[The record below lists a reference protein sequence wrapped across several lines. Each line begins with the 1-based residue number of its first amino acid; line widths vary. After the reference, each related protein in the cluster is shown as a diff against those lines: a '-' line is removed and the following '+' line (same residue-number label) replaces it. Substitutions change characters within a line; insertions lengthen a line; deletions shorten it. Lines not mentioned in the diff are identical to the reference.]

1 MALGDL
7 YFDVLLNDKTDQGI
21 NAIKSKLSKI
31 GADVGASISADIQA
45 HLNRANFSVSN
56 VNVQAKLSIDKSALT
71 TEIQDVLNQKFK
83 LNVSSNIQAKDPQ
96 TLAME
101 AQAKLIN
108 AQARLTNAQ
117 ARQADVANRAALAQ
131 ARLATEQQR
140 TAREAN
146 RAQIEATRLARQ
158 KQMLANATNRATQA
172 NRSFSNSLSSGN
184 GGLDMLIGKAQRF
197 AQIFA
202 GGTILSSL
210 IKIRGEF
217 ELQLVS
223 LRAILQSTERA
234 NELYGQLM
242 QLSVISPFQ
251 FGDLVKYAKQLAA
264 FQIPANEL
272 YDTTKRLADLSAG
285 VGVGMDRLILAYGQV
300 RSAAVLRGTE
310 LRQFTEAGIPMVGLL
325 ADKFSELEGRVVS
338 AGEVFDKIS
347 GKEVPFE
354 MVKDVIE
361 DLTSEG
367 GMFFEMQEKQADT
380 LKGKISNLADAYAI
394 MMNNI
399 GQSAD
404 GILKGGVDAIRWSL
418 QNYQELLNIL
428 VSIGTA
434 YGVYRLQLAYKTRV
448 MGEDTMATMQ
458 NALAEKQR
466 QASMLMQ
473 ESYTRQLT
481 AQEQYLIATR
491 TRLTMTDYKHL
502 IATGQLNAAQVRN
515 LFLTGKISKAQFQQ
529 LAAMAG
535 MTKAMRMQTINL
547 TTMGRAWERL
557 KLSLVGV
564 GNTFKMLGRT
574 MMASWPMLLMGII
587 TELIMKFS
595 QLGEE
600 QKRVIQEVKENAES
614 SITDLQNFMNSHKV
628 TIKALNVG
636 EISSDEAKK
645 FVEKAI
651 EKIDAIAPTEAS
663 AIALKAEILK
673 EDDFVKQAQAAKK
686 ALEGIEMGLNRV
698 KNVNFKWEFPD
709 YVIEDDL
716 IQDLNNFAQSIENAK
731 IQNYDTS
738 GLRYNFDKIA
748 KTMETKATSAYE
760 VYTEASRVFWK
771 NLPKIQE
778 ASLDEQK
785 QLIAEFYSALTK
797 MASEQN
803 VPESVMGYTIS
814 MFDSWFNKHIQGLND
829 YSATWNFI
837 LSNLE
842 NEDLKFLRSIEGNW
856 DETNT
861 RKAQDIINKTADA
874 LNMVYYDAQLTASK
888 ISDLEAY
895 INVKLN
901 FTGTEQ
907 LTGLQTTIGAYIPS
921 VLDANTINKIKA
933 LLAPIGND
941 YSKITSTLQK
951 ALADAQETSKNIIVR
966 DEASRKQKNETDA
979 LIAGITATLNNLNQ
993 PLTPQKP
1000 TTKSKSPISSK
1011 SNCSSES
1018 TAKPKDE
1025 FTLALK
1031 KEYEQYKEI
1040 IETYQKLFDE
1050 LGEDEAYSILV
1061 EMPGFE
1067 AIFNDATKKAYI
1079 DPLLEASGVLDLATD
1094 YLDKIKDKATDEAK
1108 DFRKTLERTS
1118 RDVEFG
1124 LIVDNLKRA
1133 EEEMSM
1139 ILDKISEDFE
1149 EGVKSIEWFYEV
1161 ASKSG
1166 SKELA
1171 GFFAFG
1177 NSELESYTPF
1187 ERANAALNDML
1198 REAMNITYEGLLQ
1211 DEDFFN
1217 SLPRDVR
1224 EIVDLTTKEIDKGK
1238 KDIKQALKGSDQEGI
1253 ALEDLLGDEELLSQ
1267 MPEEVQNIVSKIVSI
1282 IGEADNELAEAFA
1295 NGAFGDDVISHFA
1308 DFVDNEELLDQFPEQ
1323 VREMY
1328 EKIKEIVATEE
1339 RDWQEK
1345 VLDARVNTMN
1355 IDEQIKLIE
1364 KERDEL
1370 IGKIYESQGDKH
1382 FWEFDQSA
1390 IDSINYVTKDA
1401 ANKIGELKAKL
1412 QDLLPVWDKI
1422 FNAEDGSYKGVKD
1435 AMRTI
1440 NDMLDDLTY
1449 SRSTPEGQNIFT
1461 ATFTDENGVVH
1472 TIELTSDQIKKLRGQ
1487 YEELQDVLVDK
1498 NPFQAIHDLF
1508 TELKDQDGE
1517 IDWEKIGK
1525 GVALI
1530 ADLGAQAAGQLKDMF
1545 DALGMEGAAES
1556 MEWTQQ
1562 ALEGVSNIAKGFAE
1576 GNLIG
1581 GISATFGVVTG
1592 FLTSIFN
1599 KHDEKLQK
1607 QIEESQRV
1615 VKKLQQEREAI
1626 ERAIDR
1632 GLGGAYGGEDKGGAY
1647 IEMLQKLRAERA
1659 ELEEQYEAEQDKKN
1673 TDKDVLIDLEG
1684 EMATLDDQ
1692 IRYLAEDTLAEL
1704 MEIDLK
1710 GWASQIGDA
1719 LVDAFANGED
1729 AVAAFDQSVGD
1740 MIKSVVKN
1748 MASLYIIEPMME
1760 DLRRYLF
1767 GEDGRG
1773 GVFGSDYYID
1783 ADELAGMKEYL
1794 DVIREKG
1801 IPAVKELYE
1810 GVDAATGG
1818 IMSAGT
1824 MEGLSAGIKS
1834 VTEDT
1839 ANLLAS
1845 YLNAVRADVALIAS
1859 GNPRMTTIAEA
1870 QLVQLNAI
1878 ALNTSRN
1885 ALAAESINELLRSVT
1900 TTTPQGR
1907 VLKV

>member
-96 TLAME
+96 TLAIE

-217 ELQLVS
+217 EMQLVS
-223 LRAILQSTERA
+223 LRAIMQSTERA
-234 NELYGQLM
+234 NELYGQLQ

-251 FGDLVKYAKQLAA
+251 FGDLVKYAKQLSA

-325 ADKFSELEGRVVS
+325 ADKFSELEGRVIS

-347 GKEVPFE
+347 NREVPFE

-399 GQSAD
+399 GQSTD

-535 MTKAMRMQTINL
+535 MTKAMRMQTANL
-547 TTMGRAWERL
+547 STMGRAWERL

-595 QLGEE
+595 QIGEE
-600 QKRVIQEVKENAES
+600 QKRINEEIRQNAEQS
-614 SITDLQNFMNSHKV
+614 LTSINNFYKSHKV
-628 TIKALNVG
+628 TIGKLEKG
-636 EISSDEAKK
+636 DIDQDEARKLY
-645 FVEKAI
+645 
-651 EKIDAIAPTEAS
+651 EKIQEEILENAPTKES
-663 AIALKAEILK
+663 AISIAVTLEGEDDVVKKAEI
-673 EDDFVKQAQAAKK
+673 AKK
-686 ALEGIEMGLNRV
+686 ALDGLRDAKEKLAHSSNFNLGEDFIGGLGDEIEELDTLLRHIKSQEGSLTNLHSDRV
-698 KNVNFKWEFPD
+698 KNFYYNPTALGF
-709 YVIEDDL
+709 DDEYF
-716 IQDLNNFAQSIENAK
+716 DESFEEAKAK
-731 IQNYDTS
+731 IDRLISSVKTQMIGETQEAQQFIIAQGSQILKSAFSGVSAETLVNIQYYYDSILGNYDATLSYIITTLTS
-738 GLRYNFDKIA
+738 
-748 KTMETKATSAYE
+748 
-760 VYTEASRVFWK
+760 
-771 NLPKIQE
+771 
-778 ASLDEQK
+778 EQK
-785 QLIAEFYSALTK
+785 KQLRAL
-797 MASEQN
+797 E
-803 VPESVMGYTIS
+803 G
-814 MFDSWFNKHIQGLND
+814 D
-829 YSATWNFI
+829 YSGAN
-837 LSNLE
+837 
-842 NEDLKFLRSIEGNW
+842 
-856 DETNT
+856 
-861 RKAQDIINKTADA
+861 AQMAR
-874 LNMVYYDAQLTASK
+874 NMVEEHARAMGLTYQQAQQLCNDISKLTAS
-888 ISDLEAY
+888 
-895 INVKLN
+895 INIHLN
-901 FTGTEQ
+901 ITGAEQ
-907 LTGLQTTIGAYIPS
+907 LTGLQTSLGAYIPS
-921 VLDANTINKIKA
+921 VLDTNTTKKIQTYLSQA
-933 LLAPIGND
+933 GND
-941 YSKITSTLQK
+941 YSKAVPILQK
-951 ALADAQETSKNIIVR
+951 ALADAQETGKNLIVI
-966 DEASRKQKNETDA
+966 DEASRKQKAENDA
-979 LIAGITATLNNLNQ
+979 LIAGITTTLNNLNQ

-1000 TTKSKSPISSK
+1000 TTKSKSPKSSK
-1011 SNCSSES
+1011 SKRSSKS

-1198 REAMNITYEGLLQ
+1198 RETMNITYEGLLQ

-1401 ANKIGELKAKL
+1401 ANKIGKLKAKL

-1440 NDMLDDLTY
+1440 NDMLDNLTY
-1449 SRSTPEGQNIFT
+1449 SRSIPEGQNIFT
-1461 ATFTDENGVVH
+1461 ATFTDENRVVH
-1472 TIELTSDQIKKLRGQ
+1472 TIELTSDKIKQLKEQ

-1517 IDWEKIGK
+1517 IDWENIGK

-1530 ADLGAQAAGQLKDMF
+1530 ADLGAEAAGQLKEMF
-1545 DALGMEGAAES
+1545 DALGMGGAAES

-1592 FLTSIFN
+1592 FLTSAFE
-1599 KHDEKLQK
+1599 KHDAELQK

-1632 GLGGAYGGEDKGGAY
+1632 GLGGAYGGRGDGRAY

-1659 ELEEQYEAEQDKKN
+1659 ELEEQYQAEQDKKD

-1773 GVFGSDYYID
+1773 GVFGGDYYLD
-1783 ADELAGMKEYL
+1783 ADDLAGMKEYL

>member
-251 FGDLVKYAKQLAA
+251 FGDLVKYAKQLSA

-399 GQSAD
+399 GQSTD

-535 MTKAMRMQTINL
+535 MTKAMRMQTANL
-547 TTMGRAWERL
+547 STMGRAWERL

-564 GNTFKMLGRT
+564 GNAFKMLGRT
-574 MMASWPMLLMGII
+574 MMASWPMLLMGVI

-595 QLGEE
+595 QIGEE
-600 QKRVIQEVKENAES
+600 QKRINEEIRQNAEQS
-614 SITDLQNFMNSHKV
+614 LTSINNFYKSHKV
-628 TIKALNVG
+628 TIGKLEKG
-636 EISSDEAKK
+636 DIDQDEARKLY
-645 FVEKAI
+645 
-651 EKIDAIAPTEAS
+651 EKIQEEILENAPTKES
-663 AIALKAEILK
+663 AISIAVTLEGEDDVVKKAEI
-673 EDDFVKQAQAAKK
+673 AKK
-686 ALEGIEMGLNRV
+686 ALDGLRDAKERLAHSSNFNLGEDFIGGLGDEIEELDVLLRHIKSQEGSLTNLHSDRV
-698 KNVNFKWEFPD
+698 KNFYYNPTALGF
-709 YVIEDDL
+709 DDEYF
-716 IQDLNNFAQSIENAK
+716 DESFEEAKAK
-731 IQNYDTS
+731 IDRLVASVKTQMIGETQEAQQFIIAQGSQILKSAFSGVSAETLVNIQYYYDSILGNYDATLSYIITTLTS
-738 GLRYNFDKIA
+738 
-748 KTMETKATSAYE
+748 
-760 VYTEASRVFWK
+760 
-771 NLPKIQE
+771 
-778 ASLDEQK
+778 EQK
-785 QLIAEFYSALTK
+785 KQLRAL
-797 MASEQN
+797 E
-803 VPESVMGYTIS
+803 G
-814 MFDSWFNKHIQGLND
+814 D
-829 YSATWNFI
+829 YSGAN
-837 LSNLE
+837 
-842 NEDLKFLRSIEGNW
+842 
-856 DETNT
+856 
-861 RKAQDIINKTADA
+861 AQMAR
-874 LNMVYYDAQLTASK
+874 NMVEEHARAMGLTYQQAQQLCNDISKLTAS
-888 ISDLEAY
+888 
-895 INVKLN
+895 INIHLN
-901 FTGTEQ
+901 ITGAEQ
-907 LTGLQTTIGAYIPS
+907 LTGLQMSLGAYIPS
-921 VLDANTINKIKA
+921 VLDANTTKKIQTYLSQA
-933 LLAPIGND
+933 GND
-941 YSKITSTLQK
+941 YSKAVPILQK
-951 ALADAQETSKNIIVR
+951 ALAEAQEKGKTLILID
-966 DEASRKQKNETDA
+966 DEARKQKAENDA

-993 PLTPQKP
+993 PLTAQSASSKPSKSAYKSPKRSYKAQQKQVDAF
-1000 TTKSKSPISSK
+1000 TKSLEEEYKAYKDIFEKWEDLSEKMDSEEAIEFLSTMPGYDKIFDNESK
-1011 SNCSSES
+1011 REFIE
-1018 TAKPKDE
+1018 KYLREGGDKDLIKYYLE
-1025 FTLALK
+1025 K
-1031 KEYEQYKEI
+1031 
-1040 IETYQKLFDE
+1040 
-1050 LGEDEAYSILV
+1050 LGER
-1061 EMPGFE
+1061 
-1067 AIFNDATKKAYI
+1067 
-1079 DPLLEASGVLDLATD
+1079 
-1094 YLDKIKDKATDEAK
+1094 ATDEAK
-1108 DFRKTLERTS
+1108 SFRKNLEGSYVSEAVKDLSEQIDAEAEALEKAMQKISDAFDKGVEELERWEEIYEKTGS
-1118 RDVEFG
+1118 EAMANSLVFG
-1124 LIVDNLKRA
+1124 HWRQLNR
-1133 EEEMSM
+1133 
-1139 ILDKISEDFE
+1139 
-1149 EGVKSIEWFYEV
+1149 KSIEELYADSLNEMTKGTEV
-1161 ASKSG
+1161 EGFSFEALVNFEG
-1166 SKELA
+1166 LDEL
-1171 GFFAFG
+1171 
-1177 NSELESYTPF
+1177 PDHIK
-1187 ERANAALNDML
+1187 DMVKKIQQIK
-1198 REAMNITYEGLLQ
+1198 REAE
-1211 DEDFFN
+1211 
-1217 SLPRDVR
+1217 
-1224 EIVDLTTKEIDKGK
+1224 KE
-1238 KDIKQALKGSDQEGI
+1238 
-1253 ALEDLLGDEELLSQ
+1253 LGDEVVDALVDTASITDQ
-1267 MPEEVQNIVSKIVSI
+1267 IVTL
-1282 IGEADNELAEAFA
+1282 EAKRDKVL
-1295 NGAFGDDVISHFA
+1295 A
-1308 DFVDNEELLDQFPEQ
+1308 DFDKQANPKD
-1323 VREMY
+1323 
-1328 EKIKEIVATEE
+1328 
-1339 RDWQEK
+1339 
-1345 VLDARVNTMN
+1345 
-1355 IDEQIKLIE
+1355 
-1364 KERDEL
+1364 
-1370 IGKIYESQGDKH
+1370 YESNQRART
-1382 FWEFDQSA
+1382 A
-1390 IDSINYVTKDA
+1390 IIRKY
-1401 ANKIGELKAKL
+1401 ANEIGELKAKL

-1461 ATFTDENGVVH
+1461 STFTDENGVVH
-1472 TIELTSDQIKKLRGQ
+1472 TIELTSDKINELKEQ

-1498 NPFQAIHDLF
+1498 NPFQAIYDLF

-1517 IDWEKIGK
+1517 IDWENIGK
-1525 GVALI
+1525 GVASI
-1530 ADLGAQAAGQLKDMF
+1530 ADLGAQAAGQLKEMF
-1545 DALGMEGAAES
+1545 DALGMEGVAES

-1576 GNLIG
+1576 GGLIG
-1581 GISATFGVVTG
+1581 GIASTFGVVTG
-1592 FLTSIFN
+1592 FLTSIFE
-1599 KHDEKLQK
+1599 KHDAELQK

-1632 GLGGAYGGEDKGGAY
+1632 GLGGAYGGRGDGRAY

-1659 ELEEQYEAEQDKKN
+1659 ELEEQYQAEQDKKD
-1673 TDKDVLIDLEG
+1673 TDKDALIDLEG
-1684 EMATLDDQ
+1684 EMASLDDQ

-1729 AVAAFDQSVGD
+1729 AVAAFDQSVGE

-1773 GVFGSDYYID
+1773 GVFGSDYYLD